1 MVVMGLTSGPVVGPT
16 SVTIGFANAEAIHK
30 ANRSLGNL
38 PADFD
43 PVAAVRNSIR
53 FIAPS

>member
-1 MVVMGLTSGPVVGPT
+1 MGLTSGPVVGPT